1 MEIKIPFGTQSISV
15 DLPDGIALLTM
26 KEPPQLENINAA
38 ISCALDAPIGTVSL
52 LEIARDRVA
61 KATARGHEATACI
74 VVSDK
79 TRPVPYQ
86 GPNGLLRPIIQTLL
100 TAGVAVRDICILIAC
115 GTHRAMSDNEIC
127 QMIGK
132 DMFCSGVRIVN
143 HDCKNEAELITVGTT
158 ARGTVAKINRHYMQ
172 ADIKI
177 LTGLVESHFMAGAS
191 GGRKS
196 ICPGIFGEEGTFVFH
211 GPELMAHPNA
221 RDLVLDGNPVHDES
235 LSVAKLAGADFILN
249 VTLNSRFEIT
259 GIFCGDLELAHKAA
273 VEYLKSYVGIPI
285 DEPYDFVITHGGF
298 VAQNHYQ
305 AAKAAVAAISAVKP
319 DGVLLQVANNYD
331 QMVMGSERYR
341 VVLSILKLLGAERF
355 EKLLF
360 SDVWKFVPD
369 QWQVQL
375 WARVFR
381 HMDVR
386 NYIYYAPQLDDKDWR
401 DIPGEDGRHYLPKN
415 FAELDDCEKVSAVIR
430 NALSHYLERNG
441 LQAADIASGKC
452 RVAFLQDGPYGVPL
466 CGG

>member
-1 MEIKIPFGTQSISV
+1 M
-15 DLPDGIALLTM
+15 
-26 KEPPQLENINAA
+26 
-38 ISCALDAPIGTVSL
+38 
-52 LEIARDRVA
+52 
-61 KATARGHEATACI
+61 
-74 VVSDK
+74 
-79 TRPVPYQ
+79 
-86 GPNGLLRPIIQTLL
+86 
-100 TAGVAVRDICILIAC
+100 
-115 GTHRAMSDNEIC
+115 
-127 QMIGK
+127 
-132 DMFCSGVRIVN
+132 
-143 HDCKNEAELITVGTT
+143 
-158 ARGTVAKINRHYMQ
+158 
-172 ADIKI
+172 
-177 LTGLVESHFMAGAS
+177 
-191 GGRKS
+191 
-196 ICPGIFGEEGTFVFH
+196 
-211 GPELMAHPNA
+211 
-221 RDLVLDGNPVHDES
+221 LDGNPVHDES

-401 DIPGEDGRHYLPKN
+401 DIPGEDG
-415 FAELDDCEKVSAVIR
+415 
-430 NALSHYLERNG
+430 
-441 LQAADIASGKC
+441 KC